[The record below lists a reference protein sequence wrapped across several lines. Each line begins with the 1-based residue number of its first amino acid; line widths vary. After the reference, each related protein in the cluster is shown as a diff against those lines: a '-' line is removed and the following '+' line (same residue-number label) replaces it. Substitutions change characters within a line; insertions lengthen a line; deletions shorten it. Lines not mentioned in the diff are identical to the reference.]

1 MKKQTKLM
9 AISIA
14 IVILMLPLAV
24 LKIFNPQ
31 NSELSTSSPAKP
43 IRVACVGDS
52 ITAVSGYPSDLQ
64 SMLGNNYTVGNFGSS
79 GSTVSLN
86 SWKPYMNQTEFQSA
100 QDFEPNIVIIMLG
113 TNDDLMAL
121 HQYNES
127 FEDDYA
133 KLITSFENLQSSPQ
147 IYIADSPP
155 IFNDSSD
162 LSPAYLVDTI
172 IPHIDDL
179 ASRMNLPIIDVYDAF
194 GNSSSYFVDGVHP
207 NSEGATLIANQA
219 YGTIDSSDNVS
230 QTP

>member
-1 MKKQTKLM
+1 MKNRTKIM
-9 AISIA
+9 AIAIA

-24 LKIFNPQ
+24 FKVFNQ
-31 NSELSTSSPAKP
+31 QSSELSISSPSKP

-64 SMLGNNYTVGNFGSS
+64 GMLGDNYTVGNFGSS

-100 QDFEPNIVIIMLG
+100 KDFEPNIIIIMLG

-133 KLITSFENLQSSPQ
+133 KLITSFEDLQSTPQ
-147 IYIADSPP
+147 IYLADSPP

-162 LSPAYLVDTI
+162 LSPAYLTNTL
-172 IPHIDDL
+172 IPHTDDL
-179 ASRMNLPIIDVYDAF
+179 ANRMNLPIIDVYDAF
-194 GNSSSYFVDGVHP
+194 GNNSSYFADGIHP
-207 NSEGATLIANQA
+207 NTEGATLIANQV
-219 YGTIDSSDNVS
+219 YDTIDSTDKGN

>member
-1 MKKQTKLM
+1 M

>member
-9 AISIA
+9 AIAIA
-14 IVILMLPLAV
+14 IVILMLPLAIF
-24 LKIFNPQ
+24 KIFDPH
-31 NSELSTSSPAKP
+31 NSELSTSSPSEP

-64 SMLGNNYTVGNFGSS
+64 GMLGSNYTVGNFGSS

-100 QDFEPNIVIIMLG
+100 KDFEPNIVIIMLG
-113 TNDDLMAL
+113 TNDDLKSL

-133 KLITSFENLQSSPQ
+133 KLITSFEALQSTPQ
-147 IYIADSPP
+147 VYLADSPP

-162 LSPAYLVDTI
+162 LSPAYLSNTI
-172 IPHIDDL
+172 IPHTDDL
-179 ASRMNLPIIDVYDAF
+179 ANQMNLPIIDVYDAF
-194 GNSSSYFVDGVHP
+194 GNNSSYFVDGVHP
-207 NSEGATLIANQA
+207 NSDGAALIANQV
-219 YGTIDSSDNVS
+219 YNTIDSTDNPN
-230 QTP
+230 QAP

>member
-1 MKKQTKLM
+1 MKNRTKIM
-9 AISIA
+9 AIAIS

-24 LKIFNPQ
+24 FKVFNPQ
-31 NSELSTSSPAKP
+31 NSELSISSPSKP

-64 SMLGNNYTVGNFGSS
+64 GMLGDNYTVGNFGSS
-79 GSTVSLN
+79 GSTVLLN
-86 SWKPYMNQTEFQSA
+86 SWKPYMNQIEFQSA
-100 QDFEPNIVIIMLG
+100 KAFEPNIVIIMLG

-133 KLITSFENLQSSPQ
+133 KLITSFEDLQSTPQ
-147 IYIADSPP
+147 IYLADSPP

-162 LSPAYLVDTI
+162 LSPAYLTNTL
-172 IPHIDDL
+172 IPHTDDL
-179 ASRMNLPIIDVYDAF
+179 ANRMNLPIIDVYDAF
-194 GNSSSYFVDGVHP
+194 GNNSSYFLDGIHP
-207 NSEGATLIANQA
+207 NSEGATLIANQI
-219 YGTIDSSDNVS
+219 YDTIDSADKGN